1 MAGVWTNNWRA
12 FRNIMLMGSHYNG
25 FSTITNI
32 SGSSLSNRFSDTLAV
47 SSPMG
52 RYSTDMSSSNAN
64 CSLRLGTGTAA
75 PTASDYTLASEA
87 NVSILSIV
95 AADPTFDISTGI
107 MTRVISMSVQNQTAD
122 NITIWEWG
130 ISGTIHTL
138 ASYSTAL
145 ATCLLYREVMD
156 SGVTLAPLQAAT
168 LTLTMTLT
176 LTDIL

>member
-25 FSTITNI
+25 FSTITKTD
-32 SGSSLSNRFSDTLAV
+32 GTSLSNRFSDTVMATT
-47 SSPMG
+47 PMG
-52 RYSTDMSSSNAN
+52 RYSTYYDDAGST
-64 CSLRLGTGTAA
+64 CTLRLGTGTAA
-75 PTASDYTLASEA
+75 PNATDYFLTSVA

-95 AADPTFDISTGI
+95 AADPTFDTATGT
-107 MTRVISMSVQNQTAD
+107 MTRVISLSVQNQTAD
-122 NITIWEWG
+122 SVTIQEWG
-130 ISGTIHTL
+130 IIGSIHTVTSYTSNL
-138 ASYSTAL
+138 AA
-145 ATCLLYREVMD
+145 CLLYHEVLD